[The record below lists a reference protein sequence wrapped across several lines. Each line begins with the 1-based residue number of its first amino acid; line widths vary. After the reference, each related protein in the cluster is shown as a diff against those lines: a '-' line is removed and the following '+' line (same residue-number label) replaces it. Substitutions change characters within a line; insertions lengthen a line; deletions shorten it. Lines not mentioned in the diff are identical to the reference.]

1 MSYTV
6 FNIVIDDFLYND
18 FFLQA
23 FLFDFM
29 EKVHYSSST
38 YF

>member
-1 MSYTV
+1 MSHTV
-6 FNIVIDDFLYND
+6 FNIVIDDFLYNS
-18 FFLQA
+18 FLQA